1 MQRLK
6 DCLPKIKGVKN
17 MLTGKVKEKY
27 QTGKGFQGLVI
38 DVDNPKF
45 KFPLK
50 AYDKTNEL
58 GVGDIQVGQSV
69 EFDWE
74 KTDFGNVI
82 SNITSSS
89 DSPAPVAPPQ
99 DNTDFNYG
107 ANVKKEVSQNNSSGP
122 EETMR
127 TLRNIDT
134 AFGLIDQFPNLKNLD
149 QENKRAVAISCAIQ
163 QSRSDYFNKKNGQ

>member
-1 MQRLK
+1 
-6 DCLPKIKGVKN
+6 

-27 QTGKGFQGLVI
+27 ETGKGYQGLII

-82 SNITSSS
+82 SNITSSG
-89 DSPAPVAPPQ
+89 DGPTPVAPPQ
-99 DNTDFNYG
+99 DDTDFNYG
-107 ANVKKEVSQNNSSGP
+107 ANVKKETPQEVDPKVLRMRKLANDLKK
-122 EETMR
+122 EEWYKEFDGENQQKILV
-127 TLRNIDT
+127 TLYMN
-134 AFGLIDQFPNLKNLD
+134 
-149 QENKRAVAISCAIQ
+149 
-163 QSRSDYFNKKNGQ
+163 

>member
-1 MQRLK
+1 MRRLK

-27 QTGKGFQGLVI
+27 ETGKGYQGLII

-50 AYDKTNEL
+50 AYDNTNEL

-82 SNITSSS
+82 SNITSSG
-89 DSPAPVAPPQ
+89 DGPTPVAPPQ
-99 DNTDFNYG
+99 DDTDFNYG
-107 ANVKKEVSQNNSSGP
+107 ANVKKETPQEVDPKVLRMRKLANDLKKEEWYKEFDGENQQNILV
-122 EETMR
+122 
-127 TLRNIDT
+127 TLYIN
-134 AFGLIDQFPNLKNLD
+134 
-149 QENKRAVAISCAIQ
+149 
-163 QSRSDYFNKKNGQ
+163 

>member
-1 MQRLK
+1 MRRLK

-82 SNITSSS
+82 SNITSSG
-89 DSPAPVAPPQ
+89 DGPTPVAPPQ
-99 DNTDFNYG
+99 DDTDFNYG
-107 ANVKKEVSQNNSSGP
+107 ANVKKETPQEVDPKVLRMRKLANDLKK
-122 EETMR
+122 EEWYKEFDGENQQKILV
-127 TLRNIDT
+127 TLYMN
-134 AFGLIDQFPNLKNLD
+134 
-149 QENKRAVAISCAIQ
+149 
-163 QSRSDYFNKKNGQ
+163 

>member
-1 MQRLK
+1 MQKLK
-6 DCLPKIKGVKN
+6 NFLPKIKGVKN

-27 QTGKGFQGLVI
+27 QTGKGYQGLII

-50 AYDKTNEL
+50 AYDNTNEL

-82 SNITSSS
+82 SNITSSG
-89 DSPAPVAPPQ
+89 DGPTPVAPPQ
-99 DNTDFNYG
+99 DDTDCNYG
-107 ANVKKEVSQNNSSGP
+107 ANVKKEIPQEVDPKVLRMRKLANDLKK
-122 EETMR
+122 EEWYKEFDGENQQKILV
-127 TLRNIDT
+127 TLYMN
-134 AFGLIDQFPNLKNLD
+134 
-149 QENKRAVAISCAIQ
+149 
-163 QSRSDYFNKKNGQ
+163 

>member
-1 MQRLK
+1 
-6 DCLPKIKGVKN
+6 
-17 MLTGKVKEKY
+17 MLTGKVQEKY
-27 QTGKGFQGLVI
+27 QTGKGFQGLII

-82 SNITSSS
+82 SNITSLGDRS
-89 DSPAPVAPPQ
+89 
-99 DNTDFNYG
+99 
-107 ANVKKEVSQNNSSGP
+107 NSRCTTTG
-122 EETMR
+122 
-127 TLRNIDT
+127 
-134 AFGLIDQFPNLKNLD
+134 
-149 QENKRAVAISCAIQ
+149 
-163 QSRSDYFNKKNGQ
+163 

>member
-1 MQRLK
+1 MQKLK
-6 DCLPKIKGVKN
+6 NFLPKIKGVKN

-82 SNITSSS
+82 SNITSSG
-89 DSPAPVAPPQ
+89 DSPAPKALNDVPPPQ

-122 EETMR
+122 QETFE
-127 TLRNIDT
+127 DV
-134 AFGLIDQFPNLKNLD
+134 GKH
-149 QENKRAVAISCAIQ
+149 
-163 QSRSDYFNKKNGQ
+163 

>member
-1 MQRLK
+1 
-6 DCLPKIKGVKN
+6 

-27 QTGKGFQGLVI
+27 QTGKGFQGLII

-82 SNITSSS
+82 SNITSLG
-89 DSPAPVAPPQ
+89 DRPTPVAPPQ
-99 DNTDFNYG
+99 DSADFNYG
-107 ANVKKEVSQNNSSGP
+107 ANVKKETPTASGP
-122 EETMR
+122 EETMKM
-127 TLRNIDT
+127 LQNIDT

-149 QENKRAVAISCAIQ
+149 QENKRAVAISCAIT
-163 QSRSDYFNKKNGQ
+163 QSRSDYFNSKNGQ

>member
-1 MQRLK
+1 MQKLK
-6 DCLPKIKGVKN
+6 NFLPKIKGVKN

-27 QTGKGFQGLVI
+27 ETGKGFQGLII

-82 SNITSSS
+82 SNITSSG
-89 DSPAPVAPPQ
+89 DGPTPVAPPQ
-99 DNTDFNYG
+99 DDTDFNYG
-107 ANVKKEVSQNNSSGP
+107 ANVKKETPTASGP
-122 EETMR
+122 EETMKM
-127 TLRNIDT
+127 LQNIDT
-134 AFGLIDQFPNLKNLD
+134 AFGLIDKFPNLKNLD
-149 QENKRAVAISCAIQ
+149 QENKRAVAISCAIT
-163 QSRSDYFNKKNGQ
+163 QSRADYFNSKNGQ